1 MSRTSDFS
9 LFVDKVFF
17 KVHPDSPTYVT
28 GSTGEWS
35 QTNTGLLTSWLLPY
49 KSIPN
54 KQTIKHTSTHP
65 LFLCRDVLEPIPAV
79 NGQMQGTPWTC
90 GPIWHSI
97 LVYKILFMYSCNL
110 TFHWRI
116 QSSKSAILLSEL
128 RSSHITI
135 PTTINIKCTTP

>member
-54 KQTIKHTSTHP
+54 KQLNTHP
-65 LFLCRDVLEPIPAV
+65 HTPYSFAGMCWSQSQLSMGKCRAHPGHVAPFDTQSWYIK
-79 NGQMQGTPWTC
+79 
-90 GPIWHSI
+90 
-97 LVYKILFMYSCNL
+97 YYSCIHVTLHFTEEYRAANL
-110 TFHWRI
+110 RFYC
-116 QSSKSAILLSEL
+116 QSSDHLILQSLPL
-128 RSSHITI
+128 
-135 PTTINIKCTTP
+135 